1 MKAAVLHALAQ
12 PLVLENL
19 PTPEPA
25 ADEVLIRVHACGV
38 CHSDLHIALGE
49 WQQLKGITK
58 LPLIPGHEIAGTIE
72 AVGENISDFA
82 VGDRVRFV
90 PA

>member
-1 MKAAVLHALAQ
+1 MKAAVLRALAQ
-12 PLVLENL
+12 PLTHEEL

-49 WQQLKGITK
+49 WAQLKGITK

-72 AVGENISDFA
+72 SVGSN
-82 VGDRVRFV
+82 VTG
-90 PA
+90 